1 MNATAVGRPT
11 NAQLHGQSRTVLAG
25 VVGFATVE
33 LALAG
38 FMAAAPHAFYTAIGP
53 FGARND
59 HFVRDVA
66 TYNAALGVGLVI
78 AIRRLSWRAPLLAIL
93 TVQFA
98 LHSINHLIDI
108 SSAHPAWI
116 GYFDFFALAAATVQL
131 AGLTWL
137 AMERAPISPTS
148 RKGGPR

>member
-1 MNATAVGRPT
+1 MNATAASRPT

-25 VVGFATVE
+25 VAGFAAVE
-33 LALAG
+33 LALAV

-66 TYNAALGVGLVI
+66 TYNAALGLGLVV
-78 AIRRLSWRAPLLAIL
+78 AIRHVSWRVPMLAIL

-108 SSAHPAWI
+108 SSADPAWI

-131 AGLTWL
+131 GGLTWL
-137 AMERAPISPTS
+137 AMERARISPTNP
-148 RKGGPR
+148 KGGPR